1 MYASSDGRE
10 GTSLSQQ
17 GVDTGC
23 RSVENRLNYVSYN
36 SVYRSESQSE
46 YRLRRLTRS
55 LALWYGRGRHLLYSS
70 PSGPM
75 AHADILPRLIALRD
89 EIRRHDYLY
98 YVKDRP
104 EISDS
109 QYDHLFQELVELE
122 RAHPE
127 LVSPDS
133 PSQRVGTPPLTELV
147 KVPHE
152 QPMLS
157 LDSIVDRSEVQA
169 FDQRMKRELEAPS
182 IEYSVEPKFDGLSV
196 ELMYDHGIFTRGATR
211 GDGTTGEDVTVN
223 LRTIRSL
230 PLQLHTQSG
239 LSDHL
244 VVRGEVYMR
253 LDDFQALNR
262 RVTER
267 GGDAFANPRNAASGS
282 LRQLDSTITA
292 TRPLVM
298 TCYEIMAQSEP
309 VPPTHWD
316 ELERLS
322 HWGLPVP
329 LPEHRRLCA
338 SIDEVID
345 FHRETESIRDQLP
358 YEIDGVVVKVNRRD
372 WQDRL
377 GMKSRSPRWAIAYKF
392 TPRKEITIVQDIAVS
407 VGRTGTLTPV
417 ALLKPVEVGGVTI
430 SRATLHNADEVA
442 RKDIRIGDTIK
453 VERAGDVI
461 PAVAERVPI
470 PGEQRT
476 APFSMPDYCP
486 VCGSSVGR
494 EGAYFYCTG
503 QLVCGAQ
510 LKGAIEH
517 FASKHALN
525 IEGLGKK
532 TVAQLVEKGL
542 VRSLA
547 DLYRLTNAELLQLEG
562 FADRSATLLLE
573 SIAGSKTVSLDRF
586 LMGLGIRQVGQHI
599 AKVLAREFGSLEEII
614 SADRERFQQ
623 IREIGPEISESLV
636 VYWSEPR
643 NRGVIAQLQESGVQ
657 IAPGMATGD
666 RKKFLLAGKTFIFT
680 GELDHFT
687 RDGAQQAVEAAGARV
702 SSSVSKKTS
711 YLVVGR
717 DPGSKLARARRLGVT
732 ILTEQDFAALI
743 EKDENGLS

>member
-1 MYASSDGRE
+1 
-10 GTSLSQQ
+10 
-17 GVDTGC
+17 
-23 RSVENRLNYVSYN
+23 
-36 SVYRSESQSE
+36 
-46 YRLRRLTRS
+46 
-55 LALWYGRGRHLLYSS
+55 
-70 PSGPM
+70 M
-75 AHADILPRLIALRD
+75 AHADILARLIALRA

-98 YVKDRP
+98 YSKDCP

-109 QYDHLFQELVELE
+109 QYDRLFRKLVELE
-122 RAHPE
+122 QAHPE
-127 LVSPDS
+127 LVTPDS
-133 PSQRVGTPPLTELV
+133 PSQRVGAPPLQELA

-157 LDSIVDRSEVQA
+157 LDSIVDQSEVQA
-169 FDQRMKRELEAPS
+169 FDQRMKRALETPS
-182 IEYSVEPKFDGLSV
+182 VEYSAEPKFDGLSV

-230 PLQLHTQSG
+230 PLQLHAQSG
-239 LSDHL
+239 LPDHL

-262 RVTER
+262 RMTER
-267 GGDAFANPRNAASGS
+267 GDDAFANPRNAASGS

-292 TRPLVM
+292 TRPLVV
-298 TCYEIMAQSEP
+298 TCYEIMALSRP

-316 ELERLS
+316 ELETLAQ
-322 HWGLPVP
+322 WGLPAPV
-329 LPEHRRLCA
+329 LRRLCS
-338 SIDEVID
+338 SIDEVMA
-345 FHRETESIRDQLP
+345 FHRETESMRDQLP

-372 WQDRL
+372 WQGRL
-377 GMKSRSPRWAIAYKF
+377 GTKSRSPRWAIAYKF
-392 TPRKEITIVQDIAVS
+392 RPRKEITIVQDIVVS

-442 RKDIRIGDTIK
+442 RKDIRIGDTVK

-461 PAVAERVPI
+461 PAIAERVPV
-470 PGEQRT
+470 PGEQRSP
-476 APFSMPDYCP
+476 PFYMPNHCP

-510 LKGAIEH
+510 LMGAIEH

-525 IEGLGKK
+525 IEGLGKN
-532 TVAQLVEKGL
+532 TVAQLVDERL

-547 DLYRLTNAELLQLEG
+547 DLYRLTKADLVALEG

-573 SIAGSKTVSLDRF
+573 SIAVSKTVSLDRF

-599 AKVLAREFGSLEEII
+599 AKVLAREFGSLEEIM

-636 VYWSEPR
+636 VYWSEPH
-643 NRGVIAQLQESGVQ
+643 NREVIAQLQESGVQ
-657 IAPGMATGD
+657 VAPGMATGD
-666 RKKFLLAGKTFIFT
+666 RRKSPLAGKTFVFT
-680 GELDHFT
+680 GGLDHFT

-711 YLVVGR
+711 YLVVGQ
-717 DPGSKLARARRLGVT
+717 DPGSKLDQARTLGVT
-732 ILTEQDFAALI
+732 ILTEQEFAALI
-743 EKDENGLS
+743 GEDEKGLN

>member
-1 MYASSDGRE
+1 
-10 GTSLSQQ
+10 
-17 GVDTGC
+17 
-23 RSVENRLNYVSYN
+23 
-36 SVYRSESQSE
+36 
-46 YRLRRLTRS
+46 
-55 LALWYGRGRHLLYSS
+55 
-70 PSGPM
+70 M
-75 AHADILPRLIALRD
+75 AHADILARLNALRD

-109 QYDHLFQELVELE
+109 QYDRLFLELVELE
-122 RAHPE
+122 QAHPE
-127 LVSPDS
+127 LVTPDS
-133 PSQRVGTPPLTELV
+133 PSQRVGAPPLEELV

-157 LDSIVDRSEVQA
+157 LDSIVDQSEVRA
-169 FDQRMKRELEAPS
+169 FDQRMKRELETLS
-182 IEYSVEPKFDGLSV
+182 VEYSAEPKFDGLSV
-196 ELMYDHGIFTRGATR
+196 ELMYDHGTFTRGATR

-230 PLQLHTQSG
+230 PLQLHAQSS
-239 LSDHL
+239 LPDHL

-262 RVTER
+262 RMTER
-267 GGDAFANPRNAASGS
+267 GDDAFANPRNAASGS

-292 TRPLVM
+292 TRPLVV
-298 TCYEIMAQSEP
+298 TCYEIMAISTP

-316 ELERLS
+316 ELETLAR
-322 HWGLPVP
+322 WGLPAPV
-329 LPEHRRLCA
+329 LRRLCA
-338 SIDEVID
+338 SIDEVMA
-345 FHRETESIRDQLP
+345 FHRETESMRDQLP

-372 WQDRL
+372 WQCRL
-377 GMKSRSPRWAIAYKF
+377 GVKSRSPRWAIAYKF
-392 TPRKEITIVQDIAVS
+392 TPRKEITIVQDIVVS

-442 RKDIRIGDTIK
+442 RKDIRIGDTVK

-461 PAVAERVPI
+461 PAIAERVPVR
-470 PGEQRT
+470 GEQRSI
-476 APFSMPDYCP
+476 PFCMPDHCP

-494 EGAYFYCTG
+494 EGAYVYCTG

-517 FASKHALN
+517 FSSKHALN

-532 TVAQLVEKGL
+532 TVAQLVDEGL

-547 DLYRLTNAELLQLEG
+547 DLYRLTNADLVQLEG

-573 SIAGSKTVSLDRF
+573 SIAGSKPVSLDRF

-599 AKVLAREFGSLEEII
+599 AKVLAREFGSLEEIM

-636 VYWSEPR
+636 AYWSEPR
-643 NRGVIAQLQESGVQ
+643 NREVIAQLQQSGMQV
-657 IAPGMATGD
+657 APGMATND
-666 RKKFLLAGKTFIFT
+666 RRKSPFAGKTFVFS
-680 GELDHFT
+680 GGLNHFT

-717 DPGSKLARARRLGVT
+717 DPGSKLDRARTLGVT
-732 ILTEQDFAALI
+732 ILTEQEFAALI
-743 EKDENGLS
+743 GKDEKGLS

>member
-1 MYASSDGRE
+1 
-10 GTSLSQQ
+10 
-17 GVDTGC
+17 
-23 RSVENRLNYVSYN
+23 
-36 SVYRSESQSE
+36 
-46 YRLRRLTRS
+46 
-55 LALWYGRGRHLLYSS
+55 
-70 PSGPM
+70 M
-75 AHADILPRLIALRD
+75 AHADILARLIALRA
-89 EIRRHDYLY
+89 EISRHDYLY
-98 YVKDRP
+98 YSKDRP

-109 QYDHLFQELVELE
+109 QYDLLFRELVELE
-122 RAHPE
+122 QAHPE
-127 LVSPDS
+127 LVTPDS
-133 PSQRVGTPPLTELV
+133 PSQRVGAPPLQELA

-157 LDSIVDRSEVQA
+157 LDSIVDQSEVQA
-169 FDQRMKRELEAPS
+169 FDQRMKRALETPS
-182 IEYSVEPKFDGLSV
+182 VEYSAEPKFDGLSV

-230 PLQLHTQSG
+230 PLQLHAQSG
-239 LSDHL
+239 LPDHL

-262 RVTER
+262 RMTER
-267 GGDAFANPRNAASGS
+267 GDDAFANPRNAASGS

-292 TRPLVM
+292 TRPLVV
-298 TCYEIMAQSEP
+298 TCYEIMALSRP

-316 ELERLS
+316 ELETLAQ
-322 HWGLPVP
+322 WGLPAPV
-329 LPEHRRLCA
+329 LRRLCA
-338 SIDEVID
+338 SIDEVMA
-345 FHRETESIRDQLP
+345 FHRETESMRDLLP

-372 WQDRL
+372 WQSRL

-392 TPRKEITIVQDIAVS
+392 RPRKEITIVQDIVVS

-442 RKDIRIGDTIK
+442 RKDIRIGDTVK

-461 PAVAERVPI
+461 PAIAERVPV
-470 PGEQRT
+470 PGEQRST
-476 APFSMPDYCP
+476 PFYMPTHCP
-486 VCGSSVGR
+486 VCESSVGR

-503 QLVCGAQ
+503 QLVCSAQ

-525 IEGLGKK
+525 IEGLGKN
-532 TVAQLVEKGL
+532 TVAQLVDERL
-542 VRSLA
+542 VRSLGDLYYLTKA
-547 DLYRLTNAELLQLEG
+547 DLVALEG

-573 SIAGSKTVSLDRF
+573 SIAASKTVSLDRF

-599 AKVLAREFGSLEEII
+599 AKVLAREFGSLEEIM

-636 VYWSEPR
+636 VYWSEPH
-643 NRGVIAQLQESGVQ
+643 NREVIAQLQESGVQ
-657 IAPGMATGD
+657 VAPGMAAGD
-666 RKKFLLAGKTFIFT
+666 RRKSPLAGKTFVFT
-680 GELDHFT
+680 GGLDHFT
-687 RDGAQQAVEAAGARV
+687 RDGAQQAVETAGARV

-711 YLVVGR
+711 YLVVGQ
-717 DPGSKLARARRLGVT
+717 DPGSKLDQALTLGVT
-732 ILTEQDFAALI
+732 ILTEQEFAALI
-743 EKDENGLS
+743 GEDKKRT

>member
-1 MYASSDGRE
+1 MS
-10 GTSLSQQ
+10 
-17 GVDTGC
+17 
-23 RSVENRLNYVSYN
+23 
-36 SVYRSESQSE
+36 
-46 YRLRRLTRS
+46 
-55 LALWYGRGRHLLYSS
+55 
-70 PSGPM
+70 
-75 AHADILPRLIALRD
+75 HADILARLIALRD

-104 EISDS
+104 AISDS
-109 QYDHLFQELVELE
+109 QYDRLFRELVELE
-122 RAHPE
+122 QAHPE
-127 LVSPDS
+127 LVTPDS
-133 PSQRVGTPPLTELV
+133 PSQRVGAPPLEELL

-157 LDSIVDRSEVQA
+157 LDSIVEQREVQA
-169 FDQRMKRELEAPS
+169 FDQRMKRELETPS
-182 IEYSVEPKFDGLSV
+182 VEYSAEPKFDGLSV

-230 PLQLHTQSG
+230 PLQLHAQSG
-239 LSDHL
+239 LPDHL

-253 LDDFQALNR
+253 LDDFHALNR
-262 RVTER
+262 RITER
-267 GGDAFANPRNAASGS
+267 GDDAFANPRNAAAGS

-292 TRPLVM
+292 TRPLVV
-298 TCYEIMAQSEP
+298 TCYEIMAASMP
-309 VPPTHWD
+309 VPPTHWG
-316 ELERLS
+316 ELETLVQ
-322 HWGLPVP
+322 WGLPAPV
-329 LPEHRRLCA
+329 LRRLCA
-338 SIDEVID
+338 SIDEVVS
-345 FHRETESIRDQLP
+345 FHRKTESVRDQLP

-372 WQDRL
+372 WQGRL

-392 TPRKEITIVQDIAVS
+392 TPRKEITIVQDIVVS

-442 RKDIRIGDTIK
+442 RKDIRTGDTVK

-461 PAVAERVPI
+461 PAIAERVPV
-470 PGEQRT
+470 PGEQRS
-476 APFSMPDYCP
+476 APFCMPDHCP

-532 TVAQLVEKGL
+532 TVAQLVDEGL

-547 DLYRLTNAELLQLEG
+547 DLYRLTKTDLVRLEG

-599 AKVLAREFGSLEEII
+599 AKVLAREFGSLEEIM
-614 SADRERFQQ
+614 SADREQFQQ
-623 IREIGPEISESLV
+623 IREIGPEISESV
-636 VYWSEPR
+636 MVYWSEPR
-643 NRGVIAQLQESGVQ
+643 NREVIAQLQESGVQ
-657 IAPGMATGD
+657 VAPGMATGD
-666 RKKFLLAGKTFIFT
+666 RRKSPLAGKTFVFT
-680 GELDHFT
+680 GGLDHFT
-687 RDGAQQAVEAAGARV
+687 RDSAQQAVEAAGARV
-702 SSSVSKKTS
+702 SSSVSNKTS
-711 YLVVGR
+711 YVVVGR
-717 DPGSKLARARRLGVT
+717 DPGSKLDQARTLGVT
-732 ILTEQDFAALI
+732 ILTEQEFVALI
-743 EKDENGLS
+743 GEDEKGLS